1 MRFVCADGEPQYR
14 ALLDEQLLEK
24 LRAAG
29 HELAWFDGRPPD
41 ADAWVERLHGCDGV
55 LLLWPMPAGV
65 LVLVPSVRVVSFAG
79 TGIEAYVDVEEARR
93 LGIALCNVP
102 GYGAN
107 AVAEHAFALA
117 LAVARSVAA
126 GDRTVRSGRWGPGEG
141 KYAGVELRGRR
152 LGVVGAGPIGSRA
165 VAIGRGLGMHVV
177 AWTRSPSPERA
188 SELGAPFVALAEL
201 FRTADVVTLHLAH
214 RPETERVVDA
224 RLLGLLGPDAI
235 FVNTARAQLVDTD
248 ALVAVLE
255 RGAILGAGLDVFEAE
270 PLPRD
275 HPLLRLDNVVL
286 TPHIGFN
293 TPQASA
299 ELMRIALENI
309 VAFAAGRPQ
318 NLV

>member
-1 MRFVCADGEPQYR
+1 
-14 ALLDEQLLEK
+14 
-24 LRAAG
+24 
-29 HELAWFDGRPPD
+29 
-41 ADAWVERLHGCDGV
+41 
-55 LLLWPMPAGV
+55 
-65 LVLVPSVRVVSFAG
+65 
-79 TGIEAYVDVEEARR
+79 
-93 LGIALCNVP
+93 
-102 GYGAN
+102 
-107 AVAEHAFALA
+107 
-117 LAVARSVAA
+117 
-126 GDRTVRSGRWGPGEG
+126 
-141 KYAGVELRGRR
+141 
-152 LGVVGAGPIGSRA
+152 
-165 VAIGRGLGMHVV
+165 MHVV

-235 FVNTARAQLVDTD
+235 FVNTARAQLVDTA